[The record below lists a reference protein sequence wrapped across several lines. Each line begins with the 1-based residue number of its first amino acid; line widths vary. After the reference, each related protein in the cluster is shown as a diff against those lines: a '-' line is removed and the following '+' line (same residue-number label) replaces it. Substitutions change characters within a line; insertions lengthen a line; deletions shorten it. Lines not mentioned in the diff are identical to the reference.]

1 MKASV
6 VTKDR
11 NTCPASGAGKLYS
24 VGCLPLLLVW
34 FLVDLIGKAIIFG
47 IASLFG
53 KPMPSLAM
61 VIKWTAC
68 AIFIPL
74 ATIIFEFLFCASAQ
88 GEDSKEKKGCGGRK
102 EWKEN
107 PFVNFGT
114 KAPQALRHGSA
125 DCPWSIRCRGY
136 GFLRGRP
143 GFLFGRASR
152 AAFFG
157 STAGLKSG
165 YFAM

>member
-1 MKASV
+1 M
-6 VTKDR
+6 
-11 NTCPASGAGKLYS
+11 
-24 VGCLPLLLVW
+24 
-34 FLVDLIGKAIIFG
+34 IFG
-47 IASLFG
+47 VSKSKCDL
-53 KPMPSLAM
+53 PP
-61 VIKWTAC
+61 
-68 AIFIPL
+68 

-88 GEDSKEKKGCGGRK
+88 GEDSKEKKGCGGK
-102 EWKEN
+102 EEWKEN

-143 GFLFGRASR
+143 GFLFGRSSR

>member
-1 MKASV
+1 MGV
-6 VTKDR
+6 VPVHPPR
-11 NTCPASGAGKLYS
+11 
-24 VGCLPLLLVW
+24 VLPGGGVEVL
-34 FLVDLIGKAIIFG
+34 
-47 IASLFG
+47 
-53 KPMPSLAM
+53 PSDP
-61 VIKWTAC
+61 K
-68 AIFIPL
+68 
-74 ATIIFEFLFCASAQ
+74 ATINFEFLFCASAQ
-88 GEDSKEKKGCGGRK
+88 GEDSKEKKGLGGEEER
-102 EWKEN
+102 KEN

-114 KAPQALRHGSA
+114 NAPPTLRHGSA
-125 DCPWSIRCRGY
+125 DCPWSICCSGY

>member
-1 MKASV
+1 MSAV
-6 VTKDR
+6 PPPRRLRRADHDR
-11 NTCPASGAGKLYS
+11 RPGHGDILHPVLDAGDLNEADAHEAMRGSLLKSGPPGVAWCATPGGS
-24 VGCLPLLLVW
+24 MPL
-34 FLVDLIGKAIIFG
+34 
-47 IASLFG
+47 
-53 KPMPSLAM
+53 
-61 VIKWTAC
+61 
-68 AIFIPL
+68 PL

-88 GEDSKEKKGCGGRK
+88 GEDSKEKKGCGGK
-102 EWKEN
+102 EEWKEN

-143 GFLFGRASR
+143 GFLFGRVSR